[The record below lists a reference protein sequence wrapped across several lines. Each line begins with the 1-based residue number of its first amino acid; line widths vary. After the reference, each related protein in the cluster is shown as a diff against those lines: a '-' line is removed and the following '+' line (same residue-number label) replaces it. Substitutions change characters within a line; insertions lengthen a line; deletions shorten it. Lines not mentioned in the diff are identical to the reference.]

1 MRKRIMFTLL
11 ALLFWWNGAEAQS
24 FDDYFID
31 KTLRVDYLFNG
42 DASKQVISL
51 DELVSLP
58 GWAGRRHALDRL
70 PLEGNGDIT
79 MVDKASGK
87 VIYRTSFSSLFQE
100 WLGEKEAQ
108 QLTRGFENTFLLP
121 YPKYPAIVTV
131 RLKDVRHQPCA
142 VLKHEVNPEDIL
154 IHQRGTSQITP
165 HRYLLQNGASDACI
179 DIAILAEGY
188 TSDEMELFYKD
199 AQDAC
204 EAIFSHEPFK
214 RLKHKF
220 NVVAVESV
228 SQDSGVSIPRKNE
241 WKNTAVSSHFDTFY
255 SDRYLTTRSVKAMH
269 NWLAGIPYEHI
280 IILANTDTY
289 GGGGIY
295 NAYLLTTAHHAM
307 FKPVVVHEF
316 GHSFGGLADE
326 YAYDEAPSPLYPYEV
341 EPWEPNITTLVDFGS
356 KWKDLVPEGIPVP
369 TPVETDPAKIYI
381 KVGVYEGAGYTKK
394 GIYRPTTEC
403 RMKINEAPCF
413 CPVCERAL
421 ERLIRFYT
429 E

>member
-1 MRKRIMFTLL
+1 MRKK
-11 ALLFWWNGAEAQS
+11 ALFALFILPFLWGKASAQS
-24 FDDYFID
+24 FDEYFTD

-42 DASKQVISL
+42 NAQQQAISL

-58 GWAGRRHALDRL
+58 GWAGRRHALSQL

-79 MVDKASGK
+79 MTDKASGK

-100 WLGEKEAQ
+100 WLGEEEARH
-108 QLTRGFENTFLLP
+108 LTRGFENSFLLP
-121 YPKYPAIVTV
+121 YPNQPAVVTI
-131 RLKDVRHQPCA
+131 RLKDAYRKPCA
-142 VLKHEVNPEDIL
+142 VLEHEVNPRDIL
-154 IHQRGTSQITP
+154 IHQRGATRVTP
-165 HRYLLQNGASDACI
+165 HRYLLQSGSASECI
-179 DIAILAEGY
+179 DVAILAEGY
-188 TSDEMELFYKD
+188 TADEMDLFYKD

-204 EAIFSHEPFK
+204 DAIFAHEPFK
-214 RLKHKF
+214 RLKDRF

-228 SQDSGVSIPRKNE
+228 SQDSGVSIPRQGE

-341 EPWEPNITTLVDFGS
+341 EPWEPNITTLVNFAS
-356 KWKDLVPEGIPVP
+356 KWKDLVPEGTPVP
-369 TPVETDPAKIYI
+369 TPVETDSTLIYT
-381 KVGVYEGAGYTKK
+381 KVGLYEGGGYTKK

-403 RMKINEAPCF
+403 RMKINEAPRF
-413 CPVCERAL
+413 CPVCERSL